1 MPRRPASSNRSRIH
15 LAKTKANYVIASR
28 LMVTTVCAIFPKMK
42 RVSFLRLTVL
52 CLSLLALGGC
62 LTMKKKPKPA
72 PATPR
77 PDLPSFWKPEGASG
91 PAKIVIALGHQRA
104 YFYRGDKVV
113 GEAKISSG
121 RAGFE
126 TPPGTYRVIQ
136 KDKDHVSNLY
146 GDFIDEFSG
155 EVVKSNVDISKE
167 NPPEGTLFR
176 GAKMPYFLRFHSGY
190 GLHAGRLP
198 GRRASHGCVRLPSFM
213 AEHFFNNSEVGTPV
227 IVED

>member
-1 MPRRPASSNRSRIH
+1 MKCIFVLRI
-15 LAKTKANYVIASR
+15 A
-28 LMVTTVCAIFPKMK
+28 
-42 RVSFLRLTVL
+42 VL
-52 CLSLLALGGC
+52 CLAGVVLSGC
-62 LTMKKKPKPA
+62 ITAKKKQKPA
-72 PATPR
+72 TSTPR
-77 PDLPSFWKPEGASG
+77 PDVASYWKGEGVSG
-91 PAKIVIALGHQRA
+91 PPKIVIALGAQRA

-121 RAGFE
+121 RSGFE

-146 GDFIDEFSG
+146 GDFVDEFSE

-167 NPPEGTLFR
+167 NPPEGALFR

-198 GRRASHGCVRLPSFM
+198 GRRASHGCVRLPAFM
-213 AEHFFNNSEVGTPV
+213 AQHFFNNSEVGTPV
-227 IVED
+227 VVVD